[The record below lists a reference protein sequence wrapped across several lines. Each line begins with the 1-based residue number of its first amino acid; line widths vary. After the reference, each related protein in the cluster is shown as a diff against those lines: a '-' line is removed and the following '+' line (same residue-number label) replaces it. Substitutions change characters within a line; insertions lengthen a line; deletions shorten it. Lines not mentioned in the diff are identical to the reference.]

1 MGKFAESVAAFFKPD
16 VDEDITKKGV
26 VWNALGEMQ
35 SCVFCDLVQ
44 NDKENRL
51 LFQDELVAAFT
62 SLKPAAK
69 QHILV
74 IPKKHISTVG
84 DLTLDD
90 AQVLARMREVAE
102 RLLKCDPSNAQYS
115 FHMPPWNSIGEIL
128 GRGREIERERQ
139 LSCLRVSA
147 TAACTCLCHELSPQE
162 TARLSGGPVLN
173 ASRKCAHS
181 SETNHHHWHRA
192 LPVGGN

>member
-1 MGKFAESVAAFFKPD
+1 MGKFSESVAAFFKPD

-44 NDKENRL
+44 NDKENKL
-51 LFQDELVAAFT
+51 VFQDELVAAF
-62 SLKPAAK
+62 SPLKPAAK

-90 AQVLARMREVAE
+90 KEVLARMREVAE
-102 RLLKCDPSNAQYS
+102 MLLKCDPSNAQYS
-115 FHMPPWNSIGEIL
+115 FHLPPWNSIGEIL
-128 GRGREIERERQ
+128 DRGRERDRQ
-139 LSCLRVSA
+139 LRVNVS
-147 TAACTCLCHELSPQE
+147 LL
-162 TARLSGGPVLN
+162 L
-173 ASRKCAHS
+173 
-181 SETNHHHWHRA
+181 
-192 LPVGGN
+192 